1 MLMLCFQSN
10 LAYKSAKEWLVD
22 DIINEELRSLVT
34 SHFSDDITLDD
45 IITTYDPV
53 LPLEEWNGEWEE
65 LVREKADHEQEL
77 NNLSDSSEKW
87 WQSAFEFK
95 DQSNAKN
102 QELVNVQN
110 EIAQMTIDIEVLKNQ
125 QDSLEYGKS

>member
-1 MLMLCFQSN
+1 MLCFQSN

>member
-1 MLMLCFQSN
+1 MFMLSFQSN

-22 DIINEELRSLVT
+22 DIINEELRGLVT

-110 EIAQMTIDIEVLKNQ
+110 EIEQMTLDIEVLKNQ